1 MTKVRFGLIGC
12 GKIAEANH
20 FPEVLSLGKDGEIV
34 AMYDI
39 KPGVAAKLAKK
50 FKSKAVICNS
60 EAELLASDIDAVIIA
75 TPNCFHFPQTLAALN
90 AGKHV
95 LVEKPMASRVADA
108 DAMIDLAR
116 KKKLVLHVNQSMR
129 YVPLWCE
136 IKRRLDAGAIGTPI
150 HARCL
155 RAASASP
162 DVGWSKGATWFVQK
176 KYEGSLVTDIAVH
189 MADALQWFFGPVKS
203 IQAINRNRT
212 HEVPDNVNALLDFAN
227 GATGVLELSWTFPT
241 GCGALELYGEKGTL
255 RMLADGSGFE
265 ISPAG
270 GKAPTVVKA
279 ADVPAVA
286 NSHACFVEEVR
297 KAAVDGWLIG
307 RNALALCCAIIESDH
322 NQAAVKPQYRKAP
335 AAPAA
340 KAAPAKK
347 AAAKAPAKAP
357 AAKAAPAKKE
367 VAVKAAPAEA
377 PAKAPAKKAAPVK
390 AAAKTP
396 AKAPVKK
403 EAAPAKKAAAKKK

>member
-1 MTKVRFGLIGC
+1 MAKVRFGLIGC

-39 KPGVAAKLAKK
+39 KPGAAAKLAKK
-50 FKSKAVICNS
+50 FKSKAVICKS
-60 EAELLASDIDAVIIA
+60 EAELLAADIDAVIIA
-75 TPNCFHFPQTLAALN
+75 TPNCFHYPQTLAALN

-95 LVEKPMASRVADA
+95 LVEKPMASRIADA

-203 IQAINRNRT
+203 ILALNRNRT

-227 GATGVLELSWTFPT
+227 GATGSLELSWTFPT

-265 ISPAG
+265 IIPAG

-297 KAAVDGWLIG
+297 NAAADGWLIG
-307 RNALALCCAIIESDH
+307 RNALALCCAIIESDLA
-322 NQAAVKPQYRKAP
+322 QAAIKPQYRKAP
-335 AAPAA
+335 AAPAK
-340 KAAPAKK
+340 KAAPAK
-347 AAAKAPAKAP
+347 A
-357 AAKAAPAKKE
+357 
-367 VAVKAAPAEA
+367 AVKA
-377 PAKAPAKKAAPVK
+377 APAKKAAPVK
-390 AAAKTP
+390 AAVKAPAKKAAP
-396 AKAPVKK
+396 AKAPVAKAPVAK
-403 EAAPAKKAAAKKK
+403 APVAKAPVAKAPVAKAPAKKAAAKKK